1 MEKISIWILFM
12 TIIIGLLSGCT
23 EKEECW
29 HYQGYSIHPEPS
41 VQFIGTLLS
50 MNYTEN
56 PQCIYE
62 MTIELFNQ
70 GNESALFSVDF
81 EFVSTTSAQ
90 TRNIRKQ
97 LYINANQTGVIS
109 VNSYND

>member
-1 MEKISIWILFM
+1 MKKL
-12 TIIIGLLSGCT
+12 IIIGITLLLVCAGFSGCT
-23 EKEECW
+23 EKDECW
-29 HYQGYSIHPEPS
+29 HYQGHSIYPEPS
-41 VQFIGTLLS
+41 VPFIDTLLS

-62 MTIELFNQ
+62 LTIEVFNQ

-90 TRNIRKQ
+90 IRTIRKQ
-97 LYINANQTGVIS
+97 VYITANQTGVIR
-109 VNSYND
+109 VNSYYD